1 MRMML
6 VGAGAV
12 GESIVK
18 VLKWRDPERKWLE
31 YVLICDFDKGRASGW
46 GPDRKNRVYCRCRI
60 LLCGG
65 SPVGRENADCFSF
78 SLWMAQ

>member
-18 VLKWRDPERKWLE
+18 VLKWRDSEKKWLE
-31 YVLICDFDKGRASGW
+31 YVLICDFDKGRARDVLDMMEGDSRFACESVNATDEAGDSGAS
-46 GPDRKNRVYCRCRI
+46 D
-60 LLCGG
+60 
-65 SPVGRENADCFSF
+65 
-78 SLWMAQ
+78 